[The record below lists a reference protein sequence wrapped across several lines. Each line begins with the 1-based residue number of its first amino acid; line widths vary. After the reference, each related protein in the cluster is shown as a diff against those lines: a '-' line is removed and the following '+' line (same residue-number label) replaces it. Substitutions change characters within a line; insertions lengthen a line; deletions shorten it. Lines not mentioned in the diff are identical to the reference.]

1 MPQSFVN
8 NNQHIVFSTYQ
19 RQRWIAVEN
28 QKKLWGYLAGTS
40 KNLRCQ
46 PMAIGGIEDHVHLLI
61 ALPADLDIAEYVN
74 KLKSSSSKWMKQFR
88 KDFAWQKGYG
98 AFSVSASN
106 LNAVTKYI
114 ETQPEHHKK
123 IDSRQE
129 FVLLLERHGLRFE
142 KKFVE

>member
-1 MPQSFVN
+1 MPQSYVS

-19 RQRWIAVEN
+19 RQRSIAEPN
-28 QKKLWGYLAGTS
+28 QKKLWGYLAGIT

-74 KLKSSSSKWMKQFR
+74 KLKSSSSKWLKQFR

-98 AFSVSASN
+98 SFSVSASN
-106 LNAVTKYI
+106 LGAVSKYI
-114 ETQPEHHKK
+114 DTQAEHHKK
-123 IDSRQE
+123 IDSRAE
-129 FVLLLERHGLRFE
+129 FLLLLERHGVKFE
-142 KKFVE
+142 KKFIE